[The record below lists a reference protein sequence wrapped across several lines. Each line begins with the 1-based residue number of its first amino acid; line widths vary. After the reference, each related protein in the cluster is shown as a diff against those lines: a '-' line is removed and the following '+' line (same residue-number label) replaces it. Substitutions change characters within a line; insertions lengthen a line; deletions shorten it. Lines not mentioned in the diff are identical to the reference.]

1 MSRQRLVSLTI
12 KTLEKMRSDRDFDLF
27 YELILKKASAISTI
41 GKLESPKKRNKPNYS
56 LFQYFGDRRE
66 ASSYVIANQSS
77 SAHQHLQSYPLL
89 KTVSSSLGLIYSQ
102 TLISQSKEK
111 NTDKNWITSW
121 KSLQSD
127 IDHPHYG
134 QSFQSLVLSVKMEIQ
149 PILMNYYNSQNYL
162 HKWKTSDEKYHYH
175 CENNVSQ

>member
-1 MSRQRLVSLTI
+1 
-12 KTLEKMRSDRDFDLF
+12 MRSDRDFDLF

-41 GKLESPKKRNKPNYS
+41 GKLESTKKRNKPNYS

-66 ASSYVIANQSS
+66 ASSYVTANQPS

-89 KTVSSSLGLIYSQ
+89 KTVSSSLGLVYSQ

-111 NTDKNWITSW
+111 TTDKNWITSW

-127 IDHPHYG
+127 IDHPHYV

-149 PILMNYYNSQNYL
+149 PILMNYYQFSKFFAQM
-162 HKWKTSDEKYHYH
+162 KDFWWKISLPLRK
-175 CENNVSQ
+175 

>member
-66 ASSYVIANQSS
+66 ASSYVIANRPS

-111 NTDKNWITSW
+111 TTDKNWIPSW

-149 PILMNYYNSQNYL
+149 PILMNYYQFSKLFAQM
-162 HKWKTSDEKYHYH
+162 KDFWWKTSLPLRK
-175 CENNVSQ
+175 